1 MGPLRSIVATTLLA
15 FALTNVPAQSGR
27 TPQPAPSPQDQDKR
41 TSDQKKSGDET
52 IRIDTDLVMLNA
64 TVINDRGR
72 FVANLKR
79 NDFSVY
85 EDGVEQQI
93 EYFNTGDS
101 ELISLGIVFDTSG
114 SMIDKLDGVRDA
126 VEHFVK
132 AVAPGDEI
140 FLIRFSS
147 DAELAQDF
155 TDDKRRILSAVDRL
169 RPFGSTAL
177 YDAIA
182 MGLERAGEGKHRKRA
197 LMLLTDGNDTS
208 SGIKLNDAAEL
219 ARKSEVIVYALGIG
233 HGERGSFGHGGGH
246 DGGIFGRRNRDTV
259 DMDVLR
265 TFAEATGGEAF
276 LLEDAH
282 RGGRDLIDEAVL
294 QVADELKR
302 QYTLGYYPTNT
313 RKDGSFRKIKVELTD
328 KSMRV
333 RTKRGY
339 YARD

>member
-1 MGPLRSIVATTLLA
+1 MGPLRIIFAASLLA
-15 FALTNVPAQSGR
+15 FAIANVPAKSGR
-27 TPQPAPSPQDQDKR
+27 APQPAPSPQNQDKR
-41 TSDQKKSGDET
+41 TNDQKKTGDET

-72 FVANLKR
+72 FVAGLKR

-85 EDGVEQQI
+85 EDGVKQQI
-93 EYFNTGDS
+93 EYFNTGDR
-101 ELISLGIVFDTSG
+101 EPISLGIVFDTSG
-114 SMIDKLDGVRDA
+114 SMIDKIDGVRDA

-208 SGIKLNDAAEL
+208 SEIKLDEAVEL
-219 ARKSEVIVYALGIG
+219 ARKSEVIIYALGIG

-246 DGGIFGRRNRDTV
+246 GGGIFGRRGGDTV

-265 TFAEATGGEAF
+265 AFAEATGGEAF
-276 LLEDAH
+276 FLEDAH

-313 RKDGSFRKIKVELTD
+313 RKDGSFRKIKVEVTD
-328 KSMRV
+328 KSLRV
-333 RTKRGY
+333 RAKRGY
-339 YARD
+339 HAQG

>member
-85 EDGVEQQI
+85 EI
-93 EYFNTGDS
+93 
-101 ELISLGIVFDTSG
+101 L
-114 SMIDKLDGVRDA
+114 R
-126 VEHFVK
+126 
-132 AVAPGDEI
+132 
-140 FLIRFSS
+140 IRFSS